1 MKHHWGI
8 LGDNEPIIR
17 LRSCDLEE
25 MADIPTDGP
34 GFCHAA
40 SFHLDKS
47 HPYPQQMAAPWRKKN
62 ETRGLGSVIRVTVA
76 VAPASALCWPV
87 VISDKSGLAYGEQ
100 TVGCGLGDC
109 SIDQPLAVQMLLV

>member
-1 MKHHWGI
+1 M
-8 LGDNEPIIR
+8 
-17 LRSCDLEE
+17 
-25 MADIPTDGP
+25 
-34 GFCHAA
+34 
-40 SFHLDKS
+40 
-47 HPYPQQMAAPWRKKN
+47 
-62 ETRGLGSVIRVTVA
+62 TVA